1 MQVVVPYTSQCMID
15 NVHPLVPVEE
25 QNIEY
30 RTISLDNPRSF
41 AKQKLKIKVDIWKIN
56 WFNKE
61 KFI

>member
-41 AKQKLKIKVDIWKIN
+41 AKQKLKIKVDI
-56 WFNKE
+56 
-61 KFI
+61 